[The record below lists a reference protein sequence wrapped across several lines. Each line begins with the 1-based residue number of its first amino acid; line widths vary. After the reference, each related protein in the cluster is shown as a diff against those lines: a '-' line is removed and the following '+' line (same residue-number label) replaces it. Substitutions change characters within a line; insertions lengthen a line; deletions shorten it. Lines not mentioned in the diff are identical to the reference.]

1 VGQKAPQGPASHPLG
16 IETDVGR
23 QKSAALI
30 FWSFFIKK
38 KGRHAASNKNKPFI
52 LFRIPALQIS
62 QCNKSRT
69 KKHKNLT
76 MFILQKRINRW
87 TSQKERT
94 RIKDKC
100 HYPGYN
106 YSAG

>member
-38 KGRHAASNKNKPFI
+38 KGRPAASKQIKTI
-52 LFRIPALQIS
+52 L
-62 QCNKSRT
+62 N
-69 KKHKNLT
+69 
-76 MFILQKRINRW
+76 
-87 TSQKERT
+87 
-94 RIKDKC
+94 
-100 HYPGYN
+100 
-106 YSAG
+106 